1 MKYTIR
7 QYAAAFF
14 AAYQDKAEPEQK
26 EVVRNF
32 LSILRKNKDWVKLGQ
47 ILHEVEKLYYRKTGL
62 KKVEIE
68 TASFMETL
76 RQDIENILGKNIFIK
91 EKVNPEVL
99 AGVKILI
106 NDEILIDATAQSQLR
121 RMLANR

>member
-1 MKYTIR
+1 MRYTIR
-7 QYAAAFF
+7 QYAAAFL
-14 AAYQDKAEPEQK
+14 AAYQDKSEIEQK
-26 EVVRNF
+26 KILRNF

-76 RQDIENILGKNIFIK
+76 RQDIKNILGKNIFIK

-121 RMLANR
+121 RMLAKR